1 MPSISQVEHN
11 MTDAKLD
18 LTLPL
23 VVAQIQHH
31 HERQLEAEQAKA
43 GAGVEGVVVAPRVI
57 TSEQVELLASQVRS
71 WREREREREN
81 ARVLRT
87 STTPSHTHTPARSLP
102 RVYLLSRNTHSSDA
116 RQTLL
121 RPSFGT
127 TSSRRSPSTSHHSL
141 QLRGGSQCACA
152 VDRDKATYAAHS

>member
-71 WREREREREN
+71 WREREREN
-81 ARVLRT
+81 DRVLRT
-87 STTPSHTHTPARSLP
+87 STTAISHTHARTLP
-102 RVYLLSRNTHSSDA
+102 
-116 RQTLL
+116 
-121 RPSFGT
+121 
-127 TSSRRSPSTSHHSL
+127 SSRLPPLTQHTQLGRSADAVKAKFRHHL
-141 QLRGGSQCACA
+141 EQALAID
-152 VDRDKATYAAHS
+152 VTPFAAIEGW

>member
-1 MPSISQVEHN
+1 

-71 WREREREREN
+71 WRERERERERTLASC
-81 ARVLRT
+81 ARPPRHL
-87 STTPSHTHTPARSLP
+87 THT
-102 RVYLLSRNTHSSDA
+102 
-116 RQTLL
+116 
-121 RPSFGT
+121 RPHAPFLAF
-127 TSSRRSPSTSHHSL
+127 TSSHATHTARTLGRR
-141 QLRGGSQCACA
+141 C
-152 VDRDKATYAAHS
+152 

>member
-23 VVAQIQHH
+23 VVAQIQRH

-71 WREREREREN
+71 WRERERERERSRP
-81 ARVLRT
+81 AHVHHRHL
-87 STTPSHTHTPARSLP
+87 THT
-102 RVYLLSRNTHSSDA
+102 
-116 RQTLL
+116 
-121 RPSFGT
+121 RPHAPFLAF
-127 TSSRRSPSTSHHSL
+127 TSSHATHTARTLGRR
-141 QLRGGSQCACA
+141 C
-152 VDRDKATYAAHS
+152 

>member
-71 WREREREREN
+71 WRERERERKRSRP
-81 ARVLRT
+81 AHVHHAI
-87 STTPSHTHTPARSLP
+87 SHTHARTLP
-102 RVYLLSRNTHSSDA
+102 
-116 RQTLL
+116 
-121 RPSFGT
+121 
-127 TSSRRSPSTSHHSL
+127 SSRLPPLTQHTQLGRSADAVKAKFRHHL
-141 QLRGGSQCACA
+141 EQALAID
-152 VDRDKATYAAHS
+152 VTPFAAIEGW